1 MKRVASTTLAFAIA
15 MACAAGAWA
24 ENMGQDQ
31 YKAAGKSIDAEYK
44 SAKGG
49 CDSLAGNAKDICV
62 EQAKGKRNVDQ
73 AELAYNHKPSV
84 KARYTARV
92 ARADADYVVAK
103 EKCDDKAGNDK
114 SVCRKE
120 AKAIQVHAI
129 ADAKTQ
135 MKSTDANAMAN
146 EKSADANAA
155 ASEKKADARKDAS
168 ADKRSADYAVAK
180 VRCDGLAG
188 NAKDQCLSE
197 AKMRYTTP

>member
-1 MKRVASTTLAFAIA
+1 MKRLTSTSLALAIA
-15 MACAAGAWA
+15 MACSAGAWA
-24 ENMGQDQ
+24 ESMGQDQ
-31 YKAAGKSIDAEYK
+31 YKAAGKSIDAGYK
-44 SAKGG
+44 SDKGG

-73 AELAYNHKPSV
+73 AELDYNYKPSV

-92 ARADADYVVAK
+92 ARADADYAVAK

-120 AKAIQVHAI
+120 AKAVQVHAV

-135 MKSTDANAMAN
+135 MKSTDANTVAN
-146 EKSADANAA
+146 EKTADANAA

-168 ADKRSADYAVAK
+168 ADKRAADYAVAK
-180 VRCDGLAG
+180 VKCDGLAG
-188 NAKDQCLSE
+188 NAKDLCLSD
-197 AKMRYTTP
+197 AKARFGTP